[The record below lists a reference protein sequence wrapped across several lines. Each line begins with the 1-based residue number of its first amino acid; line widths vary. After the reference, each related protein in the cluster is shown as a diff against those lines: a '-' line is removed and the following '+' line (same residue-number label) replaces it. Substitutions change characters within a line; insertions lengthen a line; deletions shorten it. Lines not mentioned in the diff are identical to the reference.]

1 MSGRPSVVVVGGM
14 NIDIQGKSYLP
25 YRAKDSNPGS
35 FDLVPGGVGR
45 NIAENLVRLGVRV
58 ELVSA
63 LGDDDFSHSL
73 EDSCASIGIGLSGS
87 LRLKRSPASL
97 YLCLLDSDGSLVGA
111 VCSMDSID
119 ALLPERLAE
128 RAPLLDSADLILVD
142 ANVPEAS
149 IAWLAARYPQGG
161 GRPILGFDPVS
172 VKKAGRGRTSIGS
185 FAFAKPNRAEA
196 ALLTGLPADTEPELL
211 ASALR
216 AAGLGEV
223 FLSLGAEG
231 LLAEGG
237 PLGRDGERWAARL
250 PEVLPPGLERVND
263 SGAGDAA
270 CAAIAWSLL
279 GGLGL
284 GERCSLALAAAMLAA
299 AGDSPVNPDMSAAR
313 LIEVAKG
320 IEHER
325 LS

>member
-1 MSGRPSVVVVGGM
+1 VSGRPSVVVVGGM

-161 GRPILGFDPVS
+161 GRPILGFDPAAPYPS
-172 VKKAGRGRTSIGS
+172 VPLARQGTETVCPPRVDYLFRWCRALR
-185 FAFAKPNRAEA
+185 FAPC
-196 ALLTGLPADTEPELL
+196 PL
-211 ASALR
+211 ASPLPMDRSFRDFAMPRFGVKAPAHLR
-216 AAGLGEV
+216 ARNA
-223 FLSLGAEG
+223 
-231 LLAEGG
+231 
-237 PLGRDGERWAARL
+237 
-250 PEVLPPGLERVND
+250 VLPLV
-263 SGAGDAA
+263 DARQ
-270 CAAIAWSLL
+270 
-279 GGLGL
+279 
-284 GERCSLALAAAMLAA
+284 E
-299 AGDSPVNPDMSAAR
+299 P
-313 LIEVAKG
+313 IEVKG
-320 IEHER
+320 IV
-325 LS
+325 